1 MVAHYTEHTALCIT
15 KRHYPAYYMSISQ
28 TNKHMKH
35 CFE

>member
-15 KRHYPAYYMSISQ
+15 KRHYPAYMSISQ